1 METDFDSSY
10 AFSALSEPFDGA
22 NMYFRYAMN
31 LFIMENVNCFGKK
44 YVEDGKCIFEA
55 STESLE
61 CQYKTFLKTCP
72 GSHLVLHR
80 GLKLNSKISAGRRKK
95 FARPNWFFTRKLSKN
110 HVKKMQRFHETG
122 CYFVQNQ
129 NRKGSISLSNSDGQ
143 LQNILFTCYSLC
155 IRNLRVVA
163 VA

>member
-80 GLKLNSKISAGRRKK
+80 GLKINSKISAGRRKK
-95 FARPNWFFTRKLSKN
+95 FTGPNWFFIGKLSKN
-110 HVKKMQRFHETG
+110 
-122 CYFVQNQ
+122 YVQKNAEIPW
-129 NRKGSISLSNSDGQ
+129 NRLLLCPKPKAQGKH
-143 LQNILFTCYSLC
+143 FTL
-155 IRNLRVVA
+155 
-163 VA
+163 

>member
-95 FARPNWFFTRKLSKN
+95 FARPNWFFTGKLSKN
-110 HVKKMQRFHETG
+110 HVKKCRDSMKQVVTLSKTKTAREAFH
-122 CYFVQNQ
+122 
-129 NRKGSISLSNSDGQ
+129 SLTLMDNYKTFYSHV
-143 LQNILFTCYSLC
+143 ILF
-155 IRNLRVVA
+155 V
-163 VA
+163 